1 MAIPGDPPIV
11 KATKRIYVPL
21 IGIFIIA
28 LVAALV
34 SAASF
39 LIPVTAA
46 ILSYFVFSRPRRAL
60 ERLGLPNMLIATLF
74 TSVLFVATG
83 AAIAWFAEPVAN
95 LIDDMPGLMREMQY
109 KLGDGTGALA
119 KVNEAAQAIDE
130 AVGNSDKKT
139 AMEVEV
145 VSETSTSV
153 TILTMAPQV
162 ISQVIFA
169 IFLTFFL
176 IGSGDFFALRTVES
190 LPKLRDKRH
199 AVEIIKTIEDRL
211 GRYLGG
217 IALINAGL
225 GLSIGAA
232 MYLWELPNAIA
243 IGAMAFTLNFIPFLG
258 AVVGAGVAGLV
269 AFVSFNEPWEAFGV
283 FMTYMALTSI
293 EGQIV
298 TPLLISRRMRL
309 NTPILFLVVAFFA
322 YIWSVVGM
330 VVAVPILIVAKIVCD
345 EVEGLRAVG
354 HFLGDSS
361 DRPPRRQTAPP
372 RAPET

>member
-1 MAIPGDPPIV
+1 MSAP
-11 KATKRIYVPL
+11 KRIYVPL
-21 IGIFIIA
+21 IGIFLIA

-34 SAASF
+34 SAANF

-46 ILSYFVFSRPRRAL
+46 VLSYFVFSRPRRVL
-60 ERLGLPNMLIATLF
+60 EKLGLPSMLIATLF
-74 TSVLFVATG
+74 TSILFVITG
-83 AAIAWFAEPVAN
+83 VGIAWFAEPVAN
-95 LIDDMPGLMREMQY
+95 LIDDMPVLMRDMQL
-109 KLGDGTGALA
+109 KLGDSEGALA
-119 KVNEAAQAIDE
+119 KVNEAAKAIDD
-130 AVGNSDKKT
+130 AVGSSEEKT

-145 VSETSTSV
+145 VSETSTST
-153 TILTMAPQV
+153 TILTMAPKV
-162 ISQVIFA
+162 MSQVIFA

-190 LPKLRDKRH
+190 LPKLRDKRR
-199 AVEIIKTIEDRL
+199 AVDIIKTIEDRL

-217 IALINAGL
+217 IAVINAGL
-225 GLSIGAA
+225 GLCIGIA
-232 MYLWELPNAIA
+232 MYLWEVPNAIA
-243 IGAMAFTLNFIPFLG
+243 IGVMAFAFNFIPFLG

-269 AFVSFNEPWEAFGV
+269 AFVSFDHAWSAIFV

-298 TPLLISRRMRL
+298 TPLMISRRMKL
-309 NTPILFLVVAFFA
+309 NTPILFMVVAFFA

-345 EVEGLRAVG
+345 EVEGLHAVG

-361 DRPPRRQTAPP
+361 GPPLKRQTQPDTRRAGPP
-372 RAPET
+372 ADR

>member
-1 MAIPGDPPIV
+1 MDAQ
-11 KATKRIYVPL
+11 KRIYVPL
-21 IGIFIIA
+21 TGIFLIA

-34 SAASF
+34 AAANY

-60 ERLGLPNMLIATLF
+60 ERMGLPSMMVAALF
-74 TSVLFVATG
+74 TSFLFVG
-83 AAIAWFAEPVAN
+83 VGIAIAWFAEPVAT
-95 LIDDMPGLMREMQY
+95 LIDDMPTLIREMQT
-109 KLGDGTGALA
+109 KMGEGSGALA
-119 KVNEAAQAIDE
+119 KVNDAAKALDD
-130 AVGNSDKKT
+130 AVGSSGASKP
-139 AMEVEV
+139 AMEVAV

-153 TILTMAPQV
+153 TILSMAPKV
-162 ISQVIFA
+162 LSQVIFA

-190 LPKLRDKRH
+190 LPKLKDKRH
-199 AVEIIKTIEDRL
+199 AVEIFKTIEDRL

-217 IALINAGL
+217 IAIINAGL

-232 MYLWELPNAIA
+232 MYLWGVPNAIA
-243 IGAMAFTLNFIPFLG
+243 LGVMGFALNFVPFLG
-258 AVVGAGVAGLV
+258 AVAGACIAALV
-269 AFVSFNEPWEAFGV
+269 AFVSLDTGWEAIGV
-283 FMTYMALTSI
+283 FATYMALTSI

-298 TPLLISRRMRL
+298 TPMMISRRMQL

-330 VVAVPILIVAKIVCD
+330 VVAVPVLIVAKIICD
-345 EVEGLRAVG
+345 EIEGLRGVG

-361 DRPPRRQTAPP
+361 EKVPKQTTKA
-372 RAPET
+372 A

>member
-1 MAIPGDPPIV
+1 MRAP
-11 KATKRIYVPL
+11 KRLYVPL
-21 IGIFIIA
+21 MGIFIIA

-34 SAASF
+34 SAANF

-60 ERLGLPNMLIATLF
+60 ERLGLPNMVIATLF
-74 TSVLFVATG
+74 TSILFVMVG
-83 AAIAWFAEPVAN
+83 VGIAWFAEPVAN
-95 LIDDMPGLMREMQY
+95 LIDDMPGLMQEMQA
-109 KLGDGTGALA
+109 KLGDSDGALA
-119 KVNEAAQAIDE
+119 KVNEAAKAIDD
-130 AVGNSDKKT
+130 AVGNAGEKQ

-153 TILTMAPQV
+153 TILTMAPKV
-162 ISQVIFA
+162 MSQIIFA

-190 LPKLRDKRH
+190 LPTLQDKRR

-232 MYLWELPNAIA
+232 MYLWELPNAVA
-243 IGAMAFTLNFIPFLG
+243 IGVMAFVLNFIPFLG

-269 AFVSFNEPWEAFGV
+269 AFVSFDQPWEAFGV

-293 EGQIV
+293 EGQVV
-298 TPLLISRRMRL
+298 TPLVISRRMQL
-309 NTPILFLVVAFFA
+309 NTPILFLIVAFFA

-345 EVEGLRAVG
+345 EIEGLGALG

-361 DRPPRRQTAPP
+361 TTSRRERKAKADAAKQQAH
-372 RAPET
+372 

>member
-1 MAIPGDPPIV
+1 MQAP
-11 KATKRIYVPL
+11 KRIYVPL
-21 IGIFIIA
+21 LGIFIIA

-34 SAASF
+34 SAANF

-60 ERLGLPNMLIATLF
+60 ERFGLPNMVIATLF
-74 TSVLFVATG
+74 TSILFVMVG
-83 AAIAWFAEPVAN
+83 AGIAWFAEPVAN
-95 LIDDMPGLMREMQY
+95 LIDDMPGLMQQMQA
-109 KLGDGTGALA
+109 KLGDSSGALA
-119 KVNEAAQAIDE
+119 KVNEAAKAIDD
-130 AVGNSDKKT
+130 AVGNGGEMQ

-145 VSETSTSV
+145 VSETSTSI
-153 TILTMAPQV
+153 TILTMAPKV
-162 ISQVIFA
+162 MSQVIFA

-190 LPKLRDKRH
+190 LPTLSDKRR
-199 AVEIIKTIEDRL
+199 AVDIIKTIEDRL

-225 GLSIGAA
+225 GISIGAA
-232 MYLWELPNAIA
+232 MYLWELPNALA
-243 IGAMAFTLNFIPFLG
+243 IGVMAFVLNFIPFLG

-269 AFVSFNEPWEAFGV
+269 AFVSFDQSWAAFGV

-293 EGQIV
+293 EGQVV
-298 TPLLISRRMRL
+298 TPLVISRRMQL
-309 NTPILFLVVAFFA
+309 NTPILFLIVAFFA

-330 VVAVPILIVAKIVCD
+330 VVAVPVLIVAKIVCD
-345 EVEGLRAVG
+345 EIEGLGALG

-361 DRPPRRQTAPP
+361 
-372 RAPET
+372 ETSHRGRKAKSDAAKGPAV

>member
-1 MAIPGDPPIV
+1 MSAP
-11 KATKRIYVPL
+11 KRIYVPL

-34 SAASF
+34 SAANF

-60 ERLGLPNMLIATLF
+60 ERLGMPSMLIATFF
-74 TSVLFVATG
+74 TSILFIIT
-83 AAIAWFAEPVAN
+83 AIGIFWFAEPVAT
-95 LIDDMPGLMREMQY
+95 LIDDMPSLMRDMQG
-109 KLGDGTGALA
+109 KLGESNSALA
-119 KVNEAAQAIDE
+119 KVNEAAKAIDD
-130 AVGNSDKKT
+130 AVGSGKEKT

-153 TILTMAPQV
+153 TILTMAPKV
-162 ISQVIFA
+162 LSQVIFA

-190 LPKLRDKRH
+190 LPKLRDKRR

-243 IGAMAFTLNFIPFLG
+243 IGVMAFTLNFIPFLG
-258 AVVGAGVAGLV
+258 AVVGAGVAALV
-269 AFVSFNEPWEAFGV
+269 AFVSFEQAWEAFGV

-298 TPLLISRRMRL
+298 TPLLISRRMQL
-309 NTPILFLVVAFFA
+309 NTPILFLIVAFFA

-330 VVAVPILIVAKIVCD
+330 VVAVPVLIVVKIVCD
-345 EVEGLRAVG
+345 EIEGLQALG

-361 DRPPRRQTAPP
+361 GPSALRKAKPGPTEPKATDP
-372 RAPET
+372 

>member
-1 MAIPGDPPIV
+1 MQAP
-11 KATKRIYVPL
+11 KRIYVPL
-21 IGIFIIA
+21 IGIFVIA

-34 SAASF
+34 SAANF

-60 ERLGLPNMLIATLF
+60 ERLGLPNLLIATLF
-74 TSVLFVATG
+74 TSILFVMAG
-83 AAIAWFAEPVAN
+83 AGIAWFAEPVAN
-95 LIDDMPGLMREMQY
+95 LIDDMPGLMRDMQA
-109 KLGDGTGALA
+109 KLGDSDGALA
-119 KVNEAAQAIDE
+119 KVNEAAKAIDD
-130 AVGNSDKKT
+130 AVGNGSEQQ

-153 TILTMAPQV
+153 TILTMAPKV
-162 ISQVIFA
+162 MSQIVFA

-190 LPKLRDKRH
+190 LPTLRDKRR

-217 IALINAGL
+217 ITLINAGL
-225 GLSIGAA
+225 GLSIGTA

-243 IGAMAFTLNFIPFLG
+243 IGVMAFVLNFIPFLG
-258 AVVGAGVAGLV
+258 AVVGAGVAAVV
-269 AFVSFNEPWEAFGV
+269 AYVSFDQPWEAFGV

-293 EGQIV
+293 EGQV
-298 TPLLISRRMRL
+298 MTPLLISRRMRL
-309 NTPILFLVVAFFA
+309 NTPILFLIVAFFA

-330 VVAVPILIVAKIVCD
+330 VVAVPVLIVAKIVCD
-345 EVEGLRAVG
+345 EIDGLRPLG

-361 DRPPRRQTAPP
+361 ATQRSGTRSKAHPQKDKAG
-372 RAPET
+372 

>member
-1 MAIPGDPPIV
+1 M
-11 KATKRIYVPL
+11 KAQKRIYVPL
-21 IGIFIIA
+21 VGIFVVVLTA
-28 LVAALV
+28 AMVAA
-34 SAASF
+34 ANF

-60 ERLGLPNMLIATLF
+60 ERMGLHNVLIATLF
-74 TSVLFVATG
+74 TSILFVMVG
-83 AAIAWFAEPVAN
+83 IGVAWFAEPVAN
-95 LIDDMPGLMREMQY
+95 LIDDMPGLVQDMRT
-109 KLGDGTGALA
+109 KLGDSDSPLA
-119 KVNEAAQAIDE
+119 KVNEAAKAIDN
-130 AVGNSDKKT
+130 AVGDAGGQT

-145 VSETSTSV
+145 VSESGTSV
-153 TILTMAPQV
+153 TILTMAPKV
-162 ISQVIFA
+162 LSQVIFA

-190 LPKLRDKRH
+190 LPTLRDKRR

-217 IALINAGL
+217 IALINTGL

-232 MYLWELPNAIA
+232 MYLWGLPNAVA
-243 IGAMAFTLNFIPFLG
+243 IGVMAFVLNFIPFLG

-269 AFVSFNEPWEAFGV
+269 AFVSFDQPWEAFGV

-298 TPLLISRRMRL
+298 TPLVISRRMQL
-309 NTPILFLVVAFFA
+309 NTPILFMIVAFFA

-330 VVAVPILIVAKIVCD
+330 VVAVPVLIVAKIVCD
-345 EVEGLRAVG
+345 EIEGLKPLG

-361 DRPPRRQTAPP
+361 TTPRRGARSKAEPP
-372 RAPET
+372 KGNAG

>member
-1 MAIPGDPPIV
+1 M

-83 AAIAWFAEPVAN
+83 AAIAWFAEPVTN

-109 KLGDGTGALA
+109 KLGEGTGALA

-162 ISQVIFA
+162 LSQVIFA

-190 LPKLRDKRH
+190 LPKLREKRR
-199 AVEIIKTIEDRL
+199 AVEVIKTIEDRL

-225 GLSIGAA
+225 GLCIGAA

-258 AVVGAGVAGLV
+258 AIVGAGVAGLV
-269 AFVSFNEPWEAFGV
+269 AFVTFNDPWQAFGV
-283 FMTYMALTSI
+283 FMTYMVLTSI

-298 TPLLISRRMRL
+298 TPLMISRRMRL

-354 HFLGDSS
+354 HFLGDSTDPS
-361 DRPPRRQTAPP
+361 PNRERVPP

>member
-1 MAIPGDPPIV
+1 MNAQ
-11 KATKRIYVPL
+11 KRIYVPL
-21 IGIFIIA
+21 VGIFIVV

-34 SAASF
+34 SAANF

-60 ERLGLPNMLIATLF
+60 ERIGLPNMLIATLF
-74 TSVLFVATG
+74 TSILFVMTG

-95 LIDDMPGLMREMQY
+95 LIDDMPSLIQDMQS
-109 KLGDGTGALA
+109 KLGDGDGALA
-119 KVNEAAQAIDE
+119 KVNEAAKAIDD
-130 AVGNSDKKT
+130 AVDNASEKP
-139 AMEVEV
+139 AMDVEV
-145 VSETSTSV
+145 VSKTSTSF
-153 TILTMAPQV
+153 TIMTMAPKV
-162 ISQVIFA
+162 MSQLIFA

-190 LPKLRDKRH
+190 LPTLRDKRR
-199 AVEIIKTIEDRL
+199 AVEIIRTIEDRL

-217 IALINAGL
+217 IAIINAGL

-243 IGAMAFTLNFIPFLG
+243 IGVMAFVLNFIPFLG
-258 AVVGAGVAGLV
+258 AVVGAGVAALV
-269 AFVSFNEPWEAFGV
+269 AFVSFDQPWEAFGV
-283 FMTYMALTSI
+283 FMTYMVLTSI

-298 TPLLISRRMRL
+298 TPLMISRRMQL
-309 NTPILFLVVAFFA
+309 NTPILFLIVAFFA

-330 VVAVPILIVAKIVCD
+330 VVAVPVLIVAKIVCD
-345 EVEGLRAVG
+345 EIDGLKPLG

-361 DRPPRRQTAPP
+361 GTPRSAARPNADPAKDTS
-372 RAPET
+372 E